1 MTRSTL
7 LKLISQ
13 GEDSVL
19 QFKLDVTNPDSLA
32 AELVAMAN
40 GKGGQI
46 VLGVADDG
54 SLPGLSAADV
64 RRLNQVISNAAT
76 QNMRSPISPRT
87 ENVPVAKG
95 RVVIV
100 IHVPEG
106 LDKPYFD
113 RSGVIW
119 LKAGADKRRLNS
131 KEELRRLF
139 QSAGEFHADELPTKA
154 GIEKLDTPRF
164 REFLHDAYRQPLPRT
179 RADLTRLLQNMD
191 LATADGRLNL
201 AGALLFAKNPER
213 IKPQF
218 ILKAIRYPGT
228 TIHST
233 RYLDTEDFVGPFRSI
248 FDGAMAFISRNLRK
262 EQASGGVNS
271 PGVPEIP
278 PSVFE
283 ELLVNAL
290 VHRDYLISAPIRLFV
305 FDDRIEIISP
315 GHLPN
320 NLTVERIRSGISNIR
335 NPILISYVAKGLLPY
350 RGLGSGITRALR
362 DWPDIV
368 FLDDRDGCQ
377 FTAAV
382 ARKPAAAA
390 SSRNPAER
398 LDATREKTR
407 EKTRDKILRVLA
419 VRPEIS
425 MAGLT
430 EQLGISTKGV
440 EWQIRE
446 MKKAGILKRIGPDKG
461 GHWEVVNL

>member
-19 QFKLDVTNPDSLA
+19 QFKLDVTSPDSLA
-32 AELVAMAN
+32 AELVAMSN

-46 VLGVADDG
+46 LLGVADDG

-64 RRLNQVISNAAT
+64 RRLNQLISNAAT

-87 ENVPVAKG
+87 KNVPVAKG

-131 KEELRRLF
+131 REELRRLF

-154 GIEKLDTPRF
+154 GIEKLDTTRF
-164 REFLHDAYRQPLPRT
+164 REFLHDAYQQPLPRT
-179 RADLTRLLQNMD
+179 KADLTRLLQNMD

-201 AGALLFAKNPER
+201 AGALLFAANPER

-248 FDGAMAFISRNLRK
+248 FDGAMAFILRNLRK

-271 PGVPEIP
+271 PGVPGNSAICLRGTSGQRPGP
-278 PSVFE
+278 P
-283 ELLVNAL
+283 
-290 VHRDYLISAPIRLFV
+290 RLPHQRTHPV
-305 FDDRIEIISP
+305 
-315 GHLPN
+315 
-320 NLTVERIRSGISNIR
+320 
-335 NPILISYVAKGLLPY
+335 
-350 RGLGSGITRALR
+350 
-362 DWPDIV
+362 
-368 FLDDRDGCQ
+368 
-377 FTAAV
+377 
-382 ARKPAAAA
+382 
-390 SSRNPAER
+390 
-398 LDATREKTR
+398 
-407 EKTRDKILRVLA
+407 
-419 VRPEIS
+419 VRF
-425 MAGLT
+425 
-430 EQLGISTKGV
+430 
-440 EWQIRE
+440 R
-446 MKKAGILKRIGPDKG
+446 
-461 GHWEVVNL
+461 